1 MSRYYSFNDFMNDV
15 IEEANKISESRSGCG
30 LEELYHVKL
39 KTYKAIR
46 MLISEG
52 WGIFIAVVV
61 LLAMGPLGLGLAIAG
76 FLTTPP
82 GLVVAAVLG
91 VGSVATIK
99 QMYKD
104 RILPQTVRK
113 IGEGYK
119 TRWNQ
124 NEGNRIRID
133 NMVKEAA
140 EELYHNAFQGML
152 RG

>member
-119 TRWNQ
+119 TRWN
-124 NEGNRIRID
+124 IRMRYSFSFR
-133 NMVKEAA
+133 N
-140 EELYHNAFQGML
+140 N
-152 RG
+152 

>member
-119 TRWNQ
+119 TRWNK

-140 EELYHNAFQGML
+140 EELYHNAFQGMQL
-152 RG
+152 

>member
-61 LLAMGPLGLGLAIAG
+61 LLAMGPLGLGLAIAC

-140 EELYHNAFQGML
+140 EELYHNAFQGMQL
-152 RG
+152 

>member
-140 EELYHNAFQGML
+140 EELYHNAFQGMQL
-152 RG
+152 

>member
-15 IEEANKISESRSGCG
+15 IEEADKVSKSRSGCG
-30 LEELYHVKL
+30 LEELYHVRV
-39 KTYKAIR
+39 KTYEAIR
-46 MLISEG
+46 ALISKD

-61 LLAMGPLGLGLAIAG
+61 FLAVGPVGLGLAIAS
-76 FLTTPP
+76 FLATPI
-82 GLVVAAVLG
+82 GVVVAAVLG
-91 VGSVATIK
+91 VGSIATIK

-113 IGEGYK
+113 IGEEYK
-119 TRWNQ
+119 ARWNQ
-124 NEGNRIRID
+124 NEGNRTKID
-133 NMVKEAA
+133 SMVNEAA

>member
-15 IEEANKISESRSGCG
+15 IEEANKISESGSGCG

>member
-133 NMVKEAA
+133 NMVTEAA
-140 EELYHNAFQGML
+140 EELYHNAFQGMQL
-152 RG
+152 